1 MAVTK
6 IRRVSSWTLLAIAVI
21 SLVVLGI
28 FYFGGVENPGEDLKK
43 PIYTSL
49 LLDWTSIIFF
59 ASIALML
66 IFGIVKFIEQ
76 LRYNTRSAVMALICV
91 VVFAALLG
99 ITYAIGDDTPL
110 KVLNSD
116 SQKFN
121 TPGWLKVTDMWILST
136 GILLVAII
144 ACIIW
149 GAIKKAVS
157 R

>member
-59 ASIALML
+59 ASIAL
-66 IFGIVKFIEQ
+66 K
-76 LRYNTRSAVMALICV
+76 
-91 VVFAALLG
+91 
-99 ITYAIGDDTPL
+99 IGRA
-110 KVLNSD
+110 S
-116 SQKFN
+116 
-121 TPGWLKVTDMWILST
+121 
-136 GILLVAII
+136 
-144 ACIIW
+144 CRER
-149 GAIKKAVS
+149 VS
-157 R
+157 SPV